1 MKAQNHLTAVM
12 THFAL
17 VLASIMLTVP
27 FMRSL
32 GRKMVYQPG
41 DGPTKEQ
48 SKNDRVEYRG
58 IGTPDVTTPNPPR
71 AYCKAAYEGSLYE
84 CKHYLLTCVQ

>member
-1 MKAQNHLTAVM
+1 M
-12 THFAL
+12 
-17 VLASIMLTVP
+17 LAIP

-58 IGTPDVTTPNPPR
+58 IGIPDVATPNPPR

-84 CKHYLLTCVQ
+84 CKLDIFERVPRSKFMQLRVSLWDRLPSRF